1 MRKYLFLSLAAIVA
15 VSLVSCEKEVDDRE
29 SDELLRLQAYMSIHY
44 PNVEPTESGLYY
56 IIENEGEGASPAE
69 GDYLLFD
76 YTGQNLDD
84 YVFETTIQNTAYL
97 HDLFSSKTHY
107 TPKYDEYKSETA
119 SMIKG
124 LEEGFSYLKE
134 GGVARFIMPSS
145 LAYGGRRYKE
155 LYPYS
160 SIIFD
165 IELKKVV
172 SDPEA
177 YEQQLIEEYIAENYP
192 ELAIEDILIDG
203 IYFLETS
210 TIEGEDEEDL
220 PEPIEE
226 DDTVEL
232 DYTGSFLDGWVFDTS
247 IIEVAQENDIYE
259 SGRDYLPIDVTV
271 GGTGY
276 IEGFSLALQNS
287 TTLSTIKV
295 IIPSQFAYGVDGS
308 STIQPY
314 TPLIFEITIHSKT
327 TPDDDGSIE

>member
-107 TPKYDEYKSETA
+107 TPKYTEYKSETA

-145 LAYGGRRYKE
+145 LAYGSNRYSG

-203 IYFLETS
+203 IYFLEKAPNS
-210 TIEGEDEEDL
+210 DGDQARPDSIYQ
-220 PEPIEE
+220 
-226 DDTVEL
+226 DDIVKL
-232 DYTGSFLDGWVFDTS
+232 NYIGSFLDDWIFDTN
-247 IIEVAQENDIYE
+247 ILEVAQENDIYE
-259 SGRDYLPIDVTV
+259 SGRNYIPVELTI
-271 GGTGY
+271 GGPDF
-276 IEGFSLALQNS
+276 IEGLSIALPNL
-287 TTLSTIKV
+287 TTSTIAKI
-295 IIPSQFAYGVDGS
+295 IIPSLYAYGINGS

-314 TPLIFEITIHSKT
+314 TPLIFEITILSKT
-327 TPDDDGSIE
+327 SPDDSDD

>member
-1 MRKYLFLSLAAIVA
+1 MRKFLFLSLAAIVA
-15 VSLVSCEKEVDDRE
+15 VSLVSCEKEVDERE

-44 PNVEPTESGLYY
+44 PNVEPTKSGLYY
-56 IIENEGEGASPAE
+56 IIEHDGEGATPAD

-97 HDLFSSKTHY
+97 HDLFSTKTHY
-107 TPKYDEYKSETA
+107 TPKYTEYKSETA

-134 GGVARFIMPSS
+134 GSVARFIMPSS
-145 LAYGGRRYKE
+145 LAYGSNRYRG

-160 SIIFD
+160 SVIFD

-210 TIEGEDEEDL
+210 IFEGEDEEDV
-220 PEPIEE
+220 PETIEE
-226 DDTVEL
+226 EDTVEL
-232 DYTGSFLDGWVFDTS
+232 DYTGSFLDEWVFDTS
-247 IIEVAQENDIYE
+247 IIEVAQENDIFE
-259 SGRDYLPIDVTV
+259 TGKDYSPINVTV
-271 GGTGY
+271 GGSGY
-276 IEGFSLALQNS
+276 IEGFSLALKNS
-287 TTLSTIKV
+287 TTLSTIKI
-295 IIPSQFAYGVDGS
+295 IIPSQYA
-308 STIQPY
+308 
-314 TPLIFEITIHSKT
+314 
-327 TPDDDGSIE
+327 